1 MGQGP
6 RSLSCP
12 FPAPSCPPS
21 PGPILAVRPAS
32 PTVPTPDPGPSVTAT
47 LINGGV
53 PGLLGVTHVFP
64 IDLAE
69 ARLQNQRGQ
78 EIYKGMDVGGQ
89 GCVGVRG
96 PAGLGRARRLPAH
109 PDLAGLRLH
118 GSGLPGKTARGEGFL
133 GTNQSGLLRARVG
146 TNLGG
151 LTLLL
156 RGEREHICMW

>member
-12 FPAPSCPPS
+12 FPSPSCPPS

-32 PTVPTPDPGPSVTAT
+32 PTVPTPDPGPSVRAT

-53 PGLLGVTHVFP
+53 PGLLGVTRVFP

-78 EIYKGMDVGGQ
+78 EIYKGMYVGGQ

-96 PAGLGRARRLPAH
+96 PAG
-109 PDLAGLRLH
+109 
-118 GSGLPGKTARGEGFL
+118 RGGC
-133 GTNQSGLLRARVG
+133 LL
-146 TNLGG
+146 T
-151 LTLLL
+151 LTLLASASTAVGC
-156 RGEREHICMW
+156 RGRQLGGRASWARTKAGSSGPGLAQTWGA

>member
-1 MGQGP
+1 M
-6 RSLSCP
+6 
-12 FPAPSCPPS
+12 
-21 PGPILAVRPAS
+21 
-32 PTVPTPDPGPSVTAT
+32 PTPDPGPSVTAA

-53 PGLLGVTHVFP
+53 PGLLGVTRVFP

-78 EIYKGMDVGGQ
+78 EIYKGMYVGGQ

-96 PAGLGRARRLPAH
+96 PAGLGRAGRLPAH
-109 PDLAGLRLH
+109 PDLAGLRVH
-118 GSGLPGKTARGEGFL
+118 SSGLPGNTARREGFL
-133 GTNQSGLLRARVG
+133 GVNQSGLLSTRVG